1 MFEEIKNY
9 EVNGMMTEEDKNELL
24 SVLDFLT
31 VFSRGYCYSLGKPEN
46 KFDNA
51 LKIWLNKMCGW
62 GWAQRTVAELIQAS
76 TAKAGSHVKITNGI
90 IRLFPQHDTS
100 YRKGKRKVVEVSN
113 DGSNISGGIK
123 EAKDVEIKKK
133 KKPTSKQTEY
143 ILLRATHTK
152 EECSKILGKTLQEI
166 KQMEDIIIKNAQTSH
181 IVNDLGFEELTDKSR
196 LKDYKEI
203 ETEDEKITGEEV

>member
-1 MFEEIKNY
+1 MFA
-9 EVNGMMTEEDKNELL
+9 
-24 SVLDFLT
+24 
-31 VFSRGYCYSLGKPEN
+31 RGYCYNVEQPEN
-46 KFDNA
+46 NFERTLN
-51 LKIWLNKMCGW
+51 IWIAKMCNW
-62 GWAQRTVAELIQAS
+62 SWTQRAVAELVQVY
-76 TAKAGSHVKITNGI
+76 TGKAGSHVRVTSGI
-90 IRLFPQHDTS
+90 IRPFPQHDTS

-123 EAKDVEIKKK
+123 EAKDVETKKK

-152 EECSKILGKTLQEI
+152 EECSRILGKTLQEI
-166 KQMEDIIIKNAQTSH
+166 KQMEGIIIKNAQTSH
-181 IVNDLGFEELTDKSR
+181 TVNDLGFEELTDKSQ